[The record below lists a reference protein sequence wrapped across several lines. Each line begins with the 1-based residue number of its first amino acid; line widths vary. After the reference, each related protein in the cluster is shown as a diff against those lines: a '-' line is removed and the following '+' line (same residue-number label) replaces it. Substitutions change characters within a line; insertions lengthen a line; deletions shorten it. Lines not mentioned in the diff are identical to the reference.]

1 VKSAGITGQIT
12 GTRADEI
19 ISDDV
24 ESPDNS
30 ATQGMREKLGEKIK
44 EFDSILKP
52 GEDSRVTY
60 LGRRG

>member
-1 VKSAGITGQIT
+1 VVAHRQHGLKTLKTRVT
-12 GTRADEI
+12 GTRADEV

-52 GEDSRVTY
+52 GDDS
-60 LGRRG
+60 